1 MKLHL
6 KLWLNDFF
14 NKISNIKNNYL
25 TIIHHGG
32 NFNPPYNYLNESA
45 LDYLVDIVHAEMFGE
60 QLYPTIFDKAGVYVY
75 NIIANH
81 VFSDGNKRTGLEAGL
96 IFLKINGYQLKNS
109 VTNPLLTNFILSVA
123 SGNESLE
130 TVQQWLKA
138 NSEKK

>member
-1 MKLHL
+1 MVK
-6 KLWLNDFF
+6 
-14 NKISNIKNNYL
+14 
-25 TIIHHGG
+25 
-32 NFNPPYNYLNESA
+32 
-45 LDYLVDIVHAEMFGE
+45 
-60 QLYPTIFDKAGVYVY
+60 KA
-75 NIIANH
+75 
-81 VFSDGNKRTGLEAGL
+81 GLEAGL

>member
-1 MKLHL
+1 
-6 KLWLNDFF
+6 
-14 NKISNIKNNYL
+14 
-25 TIIHHGG
+25 
-32 NFNPPYNYLNESA
+32 
-45 LDYLVDIVHAEMFGE
+45 VDIVHAEMFGE
-60 QLYPTIFDKAGVYVY
+60 QLYPTIFDKAGVYFY

-109 VTNPLLTNFILSVA
+109 VSNPLLTNFILSVA

-130 TVQQWLKA
+130 TVQEWLKA

>member
-1 MKLHL
+1 MIFL
-6 KLWLNDFF
+6 
-14 NKISNIKNNYL
+14 IKSQILRINHL

-130 TVQQWLKA
+130 TVQEWLKA

>member
-1 MKLHL
+1 MIRLLL
-6 KLWLNDFF
+6 KEEITFLN
-14 NKISNIKNNYL
+14 KNNVSRF
-25 TIIHHGG
+25 GG
-32 NFNPPYNYLNESA
+32 NFVPPNNFLHENY
-45 LDYLVDIVHAEMFGE
+45 LDYLVEIVDAELFGE
-60 QLYPTIFDKAGVYVY
+60 KMYPEIYQKASIYLY

-81 VFSDGNKRTGLEAGL
+81 IFSDGNKRTGLGAGL
-96 IFLKINGYQLKNS
+96 IFLKINGYQLKKS